1 MIGVG
6 AAVGHEHDG
15 GGVLRGFRLAGQLVE
30 RAQQAFID
38 IGAAA
43 GIGGIGLMQ
52 QVAGACASGPDRA
65 VDLGFKRDENVHVA
79 AGGLDVRLLGLVR
92 VERRVQAFDHAV
104 LALSRHRTGVID
116 HPNGPAG
123 FPERGLVDVER
134 AVDHR
139 GGGHGEREFAVAD
152 RGEDV
157 RGGDGL
163 GGAGVVS
170 PAEFDGLGFGD
181 AEHDRRGG
189 GAGRV
194 FDDVLGVS
202 HRNPHRGG
210 RPDGVVILAA
220 GLERVHNLQR
230 THVVHRHGYV
240 GLVGRFLDGDG
251 DFLVFGAGGN
261 AQGGSRF
268 AAGRLEGLR
277 GGGRAVAVRCAVI
290 GIIERRAT
298 GQREH
303 AGTYRG
309 RNRGGGEKTLCP

>member
-1 MIGVG
+1 MV
-6 AAVGHEHDG
+6 
-15 GGVLRGFRLAGQLVE
+15 QL
-30 RAQQAFID
+30 
-38 IGAAA
+38 
-43 GIGGIGLMQ
+43 
-52 QVAGACASGPDRA
+52 
-65 VDLGFKRDENVHVA
+65 
-79 AGGLDVRLLGLVR
+79 
-92 VERRVQAFDHAV
+92 
-104 LALSRHRTGVID
+104 
-116 HPNGPAG
+116 G

-202 HRNPHRGG
+202 HRNPHRRSG
-210 RPDGVVILAA
+210 PDGVVILAA

-240 GLVGRFLDGDG
+240 GLVGRFLDGSG
-251 DFLVFGAGGN
+251 DFLVLGAGGN
-261 AQGGSRF
+261 AQGGGRF

-298 GQREH
+298 GQRER
-303 AGTYRG
+303 AGAYRG
-309 RNRGGGEKTLCP
+309 RNHGGAAAERRHYAHNSMALPPSKAGRATR